1 MKKLLF
7 GALLLLAAS
16 CTKKQ
21 ESFALLPV
29 SDFDTTLNGKAVSLY
44 TIRGGDL
51 TMQVTNYGARV
62 VTLWAPD
69 REGRYEDVVLGYQNI
84 DRYVNNT
91 GERFLGAVVGRCAN
105 RIAGGT
111 FTLDGETYTLP
122 QNDHGQT
129 LHGGLNGLDRVVW
142 NVDSVKADRLVLSYL
157 AADGEEGFPGN
168 LSITMTYTLTPE
180 NGFKITYRATTD
192 KPTVANISHHS
203 FFNLKGEGN
212 GTVTDNLLTING
224 SAITPV
230 DSVLIP
236 TGEILPVEGTPFD
249 FRSARTIGERI
260 DQENVQL
267 KNGRGYDMNWVI
279 DRKSPDD
286 VEWIASLYEPVSGR
300 GIEVW
305 SDQPALQFYSGNF
318 FDGSTTGK
326 TGKPLRFRES
336 VALETQKYPD
346 GPNHPDFPSTILRPG
361 EVYTHTC
368 LYKFFTK

>member
-180 NGFKITYRATTD
+180 NGFEITYRATTD